1 MGMIALV
8 RADFL
13 RQRRTSYWSI
23 HTVFPIAGATPSKAT
38 LVIVAVKTVIR
49 SVTMKFM
56 GMEPRHIN

>member
-13 RQRRTSYWSI
+13 KQRRTAYWGI
-23 HTVFPIAGATPSKAT
+23 HTVIPIAGATPSKAT